1 MEKGLEVKLYEVQPK
16 EGWGKPQV
24 VAYSFFMR
32 RTEERVPISSF
43 WSQLQDLRERHG
55 AVSEEGQVGG

>member
-1 MEKGLEVKLYEVQPK
+1 M
-16 EGWGKPQV
+16 

-43 WSQLQDLRERHG
+43 WSQQQDLRERHG